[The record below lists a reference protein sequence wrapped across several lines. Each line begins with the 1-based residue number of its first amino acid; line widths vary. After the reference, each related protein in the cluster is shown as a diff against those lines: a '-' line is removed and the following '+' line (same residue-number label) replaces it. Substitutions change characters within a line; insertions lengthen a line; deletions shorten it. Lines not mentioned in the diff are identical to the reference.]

1 MPFYEYQCL
10 ECGHVFEEFQK
21 ITDPPIEKCPKCGGK
36 VKKLISS
43 SGLVFK
49 GDGFYITDYARKGGG
64 STPATTSNNNSY
76 SKSSSSNSSSSSNK
90 DSKGKE

>member
-10 ECGHVFEEFQK
+10 ECGYVFEEFQK
-21 ITDPPIEKCPKCGGK
+21 ISDPPIEKCPKCGGK

-64 STPATTSNNNSY
+64 KVSATTSNNNS
-76 SKSSSSNSSSSSNK
+76 SSNSSSSNSNSSNT